1 MSEKITTNNNCKF
14 PTRIQFLNVSGL
26 FNLREML
33 QDCLHNFLG
42 TNECKESNSFQFGN
56 TAGSLDSLV
65 DLMCSRNADLAM
77 HSFTNISLPET
88 PSHALK
94 SVSISVLDFYAWAM
108 PIIDC
113 IANIITVVMILRTPP
128 HGLFYV
134 QRGFF
139 LSEMC
144 KFFRTFYKLEILR
157 YSNKL
162 NSSLNVILLS
172 LVKFL
177 TFVHPIRSRVFLTNP
192 KIVLAACSCSF

>member
-1 MSEKITTNNNCKF
+1 MSDKITTNSNCKF

-33 QDCLHNFLG
+33 QDCLHNFLA

-113 IANIITVVMILRTPP
+113 IANIITVVMILRTLRLQKP
-128 HGLFYV
+128 
-134 QRGFF
+134 F
-139 LSEMC
+139 LLQCPIFIPVGHFSPMVC
-144 KFFRTFYKLEILR
+144 STFNAV
-157 YSNKL
+157 YSCRKC
-162 NSSLNVILLS
+162 
-172 LVKFL
+172 VKC
-177 TFVHPIRSRVFLTNP
+177 VFLTNP